1 MILNIDKFHK
11 FAAEASS
18 STPSAGEQLKEEFLG
33 IFPSI
38 PLMIA
43 TILAFIIVFAALWYF
58 LYKPVKKMM
67 KNRHDFIQNNI
78 DDSISK
84 KEESIKTLNEA
95 NAQLKN
101 AHVQADN
108 ILTKAKLKAE
118 KIAEFY
124 TNQATI
130 KSKRLLDETR
140 LDISAQQKEFDLN
153 SKKYIVEIATQLSEK
168 ILKREIS
175 KDTQDKIIDQF
186 LNSDKEVEEL

>member
-1 MILNIDKFHK
+1 MILNIDKFQK
-11 FAAEASS
+11 LAAEVSN
-18 STPSAGEQLKEEFLG
+18 STPSAGEQLKEKFLG

-43 TILAFIIVFAALWYF
+43 TILAFVIVFAALWFF

-67 KNRHDFIQNNI
+67 QDRHNFIQSNI

-95 NAQLKN
+95 NVQLKN

-118 KIAEFY
+118 KVAEFY
-124 TNQATI
+124 KNQATI

-140 LDISAQQKEFDLN
+140 LDISTQQKEFDEN

-186 LNSDKEVEEL
+186 LNSNKEVEEL